1 MSGAYLIRADG
12 ITEIDFDAVESE
24 THPDV
29 SIVTAH
35 PIELGADVVDHVRSE
50 PSVVSLQVLVS
61 NSPMR
66 GTGNLRTITFE
77 PPQPQFPMDGTPGAL
92 YREAKALFSSPA
104 EVSATVYEQDGK
116 DRIEEYQQTL
126 DQIRRSAELV
136 AVVTMSRVYYDCVI
150 VRSELQRTKFGHGS
164 FALDFRIITKVE
176 TRSVAAPQPTEP
188 RGQGKQSKG
197 SQATAA
203 AKEVDTKKLAKSFLV
218 QGGEGAFSFLQG
230 LGG

>member
-1 MSGAYLIRADG
+1 MGAYLIRADG
-12 ITEIDFDAVESE
+12 VTEIEFDAVESE

-29 SIVTAH
+29 SVVTAH

-50 PSVVSLQVLVS
+50 PSVVSLQVIVS

-66 GTGNLRTITFE
+66 GTGQLRTITFE
-77 PPQPQFPMDGTPGAL
+77 PPQPQLPMDGTPGAL
-92 YREAKALFSSPA
+92 WREAKALFSSPP

-126 DQIRRSAELV
+126 DQIRRGAELV

-150 VRSELQRTKFGHGS
+150 VRSELSRTKFGHGS
-164 FALDFRIITKVE
+164 FAIDFRIITKVE
-176 TRSVAAPQPTEP
+176 TRSVAAPQPVEP

-197 SQATAA
+197 SQARKE
-203 AKEVDTKKLAKSFLV
+203 AKEVDAKKLAKSWLTDAIDFAR
-218 QGGEGAFSFLQG
+218 GSAI
-230 LGG
+230 